1 MPVHTIRLLRTL
13 ACSAVLV
20 VSASGCFLVAAG
32 AGAGAA
38 IAYTQRGASGQ
49 VPGTVDAVFGKA
61 TSAFSQLGITETG
74 RSTGDSGD
82 TRTLV
87 GKTGEQEVT
96 VEMKRAS
103 DETTAVEVTAKKN
116 VVEYDKELAKRV
128 LDAMVK

>member
-1 MPVHTIRLLRTL
+1 MRARTF
-13 ACSAVLV
+13 VLSLV
-20 VSASGCFLVAAG
+20 AAATLTSSGCFLVAAG

-49 VPGTVDAVFGKA
+49 VPGSVDDVFGKA
-61 TSAFSQLGITETG
+61 ASAFSQLGITETG
-74 RSTGDSGD
+74 RSTRDSGNS
-82 TRTLV
+82 RTLV

-103 DETTAVEVTAKKN
+103 EATTAVEVTAKKN

>member
-1 MPVHTIRLLRTL
+1 MTLRRSTIAVALAAATL
-13 ACSAVLV
+13 TS
-20 VSASGCFLVAAG
+20 SGCFLVAAG

-74 RSTGDSGD
+74 RSTGDSGN

-96 VEMKRAS
+96 VEMTRAS
-103 DETTAVEVTAKKN
+103 DETTAVAVTAKKN

>member
-1 MPVHTIRLLRTL
+1 MTLRRSTIAVALAAATL
-13 ACSAVLV
+13 TS
-20 VSASGCFLVAAG
+20 SGCFLVAAG

-74 RSTGDSGD
+74 RSTGDSGN

-96 VEMKRAS
+96 VEMTRAS